1 MTTLLSVSRRPH
13 FFMWTDEHI
22 KICVQIT
29 TLSSVWHVNGARRLS
44 SLWES
49 YLTIFCKVQWGDL
62 TSTHH
67 LYLLRSTRQ
76 HDFKRAHVHELVEA
90 TDSAFPQYFNQPAA
104 AGGQEMLEWSLYSG
118 AKPGHCI
125 YIIFFLRFVQTLST
139 KSQAKLYHLCRNLV
153 QPFLPSPLSEGQKVV
168 NNKSGGL
175 LTNWPGVALG
185 DQHFY
190 ILHSSCSFFLPLTVF
205 WSTLSNSRY
214 KFGSFWPGAQVP
226 GAQVPG
232 DQVPGDQVYWW
243 NEGSHLSPV
252 HGLCGTSVGGC
263 RPVANTTCGNV
274 QNIHSIQRV
283 FKELH

>member
-1 MTTLLSVSRRPH
+1 MQTNALLPMLQVTTFCSVSRWPQFCLWADYHTFVCEQMTTLLSVSRRPH
-13 FFMWTDEHI
+13 FFMWADEHI
-22 KICVQIT
+22 YICVQIT

-125 YIIFFLRFVQTLST
+125 Y
-139 KSQAKLYHLCRNLV
+139 KKKL
-153 QPFLPSPLSEGQKVV
+153 
-168 NNKSGGL
+168 
-175 LTNWPGVALG
+175 
-185 DQHFY
+185 
-190 ILHSSCSFFLPLTVF
+190 
-205 WSTLSNSRY
+205 
-214 KFGSFWPGAQVP
+214 
-226 GAQVPG
+226 
-232 DQVPGDQVYWW
+232 
-243 NEGSHLSPV
+243 
-252 HGLCGTSVGGC
+252 
-263 RPVANTTCGNV
+263 
-274 QNIHSIQRV
+274 
-283 FKELH
+283 